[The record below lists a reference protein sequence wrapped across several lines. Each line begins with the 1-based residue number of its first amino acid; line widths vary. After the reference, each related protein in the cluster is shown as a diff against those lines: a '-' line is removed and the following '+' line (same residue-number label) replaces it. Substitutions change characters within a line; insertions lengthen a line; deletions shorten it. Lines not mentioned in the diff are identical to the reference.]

1 MQDVNLTIL
10 PFVKAS
16 KLLEMLILTQS
27 TVDVVKCDFY
37 DKLIIK
43 TYTYPHLT
51 IKMKA
56 HLMQI

>member
-1 MQDVNLTIL
+1 MQSVNLTIL

-16 KLLEMLILTQS
+16 KLLEKIILTLS

-43 TYTYPHLT
+43 TYIYPHLT
-51 IKMKA
+51 FKMKTY
-56 HLMQI
+56 LMQI